1 MGIDKIL
8 YLAALTEE
16 NNKEKD
22 YVTAASVHTTQG
34 ANVNSKQMGADTFSQ
49 KQL

>member
-8 YLAALTEE
+8 YLAALTED

-22 YVTAASVHTTQG
+22 YVTAAFVHTTHG
-34 ANVNSKQMGADTFSQ
+34 VNVSSKQMGADTFSR